1 MGIMKRGTLMTLPL
15 ELIDHIYA
23 DISFLAARPPSAAPL
38 QKIPQPHGRMCLIP
52 QHQRLLRFSRDGT
65 LVLARECPFDMVRAR
80 QEPLGW
86 FHRKQSP
93 NRFRVAHS
101 QAAQVPGVLPH
112 LRSRSVEVSVLENR
126 HRTVAWTLPW
136 DVPFWLRSFTT
147 CIRYVL
153 YHPVPNSAYIEW
165 ARPRFGH
172 IPCPSRRSLTSRSE
186 AYPHTLRFLSCSH
199 TSRPSAQYRSI
210 WIPSAMYV
218 PTCPA
223 IPHSFLAD
231 GIDRRSPRP
240 VEGIPLL
247 SLERGYRALEYSP
260 RTRHLS
266 GT

>member
-1 MGIMKRGTLMTLPL
+1 MSLPL

-23 DISFLAARPPSAAPL
+23 DISFLAARPPVAAHH
-38 QKIPQPHGRMCLIP
+38 QKLSQSHGRMHRIP
-52 QHQRLLRFSRDGT
+52 QRQRLLRLSRDGT
-65 LVLARECPFDMVRAR
+65 LVLARSCPLDMVQAR

-93 NRFRVAHS
+93 DRARVAHS
-101 QAAQVPGVLPH
+101 QAAHVAAVLLH

-126 HRTVAWTLPW
+126 HRTVAWTFPW
-136 DVPFWLRSFTT
+136 DAPFRLCSFAT

-165 ARPRFGH
+165 ELWARPRFGR
-172 IPCPSRRSLTSRSE
+172 IRCPSQRSLTSRYE
-186 AYPHTLRFLSCSH
+186 ACPHTLRFLSCSH

-210 WIPSAMYV
+210 WIPSARYV
-218 PTCPA
+218 PICPA

-231 GIDRRSPRP
+231 RIDRRSPRP
-240 VEGIPLL
+240 VAGIPRLF
-247 SLERGYRALEYSP
+247 LERGYRALEYSP